1 MPLKQSRSS
10 FCCHSFTYSCAH
22 NYLKAMYLHGTWVS
36 QLTHPHLP
44 CANTW
49 DLWQQRQS
57 LHQLTRCSSL
67 PPSHFQPPGIVS
79 LGVIYGAPGSASLAH
94 RGDGTFGEL
103 VLLSGWIWCKGK
115 MGGGSH
121 LEVLLGRVLQ
131 HPFSTCPRAIR
142 QLKVLLG
149 DTTRSRAASAPL
161 ISETA
166 RICHVEISRWSDSP
180 KHTPYYEDVQKPLPV
195 IPFTQRKSLPDLAP
209 GEWFNA
215 LYTNGTGHTAAGET
229 VYPTEQQ
236 PRAEGTSP
244 CSLLCNSLGI
254 WYCQFFFVFKNSWK
268 VLISQLRPFFPHL
281 YISSLF
287 LQHAVF
293 SCSPSYLHWLGCFQA
308 GTGRWM
314 KKWVLQEKVY

>member
-1 MPLKQSRSS
+1 MGSLAAETKPSS
-10 FCCHSFTYSCAH
+10 ADKVLFSPTIAFPAPWHCFS
-22 NYLKAMYLHGTWVS
+22 GG
-36 QLTHPHLP
+36 
-44 CANTW
+44 
-49 DLWQQRQS
+49 DLWGSWLCLIGSQGWWNIWGVG
-57 LHQLTRCSSL
+57 SSVWVNL
-67 PPSHFQPPGIVS
+67 VQ
-79 LGVIYGAPGSASLAH
+79 
-94 RGDGTFGEL
+94 GEN
-103 VLLSGWIWCKGK
+103 GW
-115 MGGGSH
+115 GSH

-131 HPFSTCPRAIR
+131 HPFSPCPRAIR

-180 KHTPYYEDVQKPLPV
+180 KHTPYYEDVQKPLPA

-236 PRAEGTSP
+236 PGAEGTSP

-254 WYCQFFFVFKNSWK
+254 WYCQFFFAFKNSWK

-281 YISSLF
+281 YTSFLF

-293 SCSPSYLHWLGCFQA
+293 SCSQSYLHWLGCFQA